1 MKPHVSVPPTR
12 YYLSRRAELFRIE
25 ALRCRDTGDLVKCA
39 ELLARATEYSKRAGE
54 LPLDTQEGQDETPI
68 HNA

>member
-12 YYLSRRAELFRIE
+12 YYLSRRAEIFRRE
-25 ALRCRDTGDLVKCA
+25 AMRYRDMGDLTKCA
-39 ELLARATEYSKRAGE
+39 ELLNRATEYSKRADE
-54 LPLDTQEGQDETPI
+54 LPLDTQEGQHETPI